1 MFCCIQAAV
10 AAATGLGVPPLGPVL
25 KPTISLPVVQA
36 VSGSDVGITLLKIV
50 SLIISAAGDCHISFI
65 LTYQS

>member
-1 MFCCIQAAV
+1 M
-10 AAATGLGVPPLGPVL
+10 PPLGPVL

-50 SLIISAAGDCHISFI
+50 FLIISAAGDCHISFI